1 MTSRLPLVLGADGLP
16 EQLQSADALTV
27 YTIAAAIGATS
38 PVPPGGAGAQAW
50 STTTKMLMAWTGVIW
65 FPATALQTAAATM
78 ANAIVDG
85 LSVDCGT
92 VAYVDGTLAGDWGAV
107 TGSPIGVIDLGTVP

>member
-1 MTSRLPLVLGADGLP
+1 MTARSPLVIGADGLP
-16 EQLQSADALTV
+16 QQLQSADGITV
-27 YTIAAAIGATS
+27 YTVAAAIGATL
-38 PVPPGGAGAQAW
+38 PVPPGGTGAQAW
-50 STTTKMLMAWTGVIW
+50 STTTKMLMAWTGVVW

-92 VAYVDGTLAGDWGAV
+92 VADVDAALTGDWGAV